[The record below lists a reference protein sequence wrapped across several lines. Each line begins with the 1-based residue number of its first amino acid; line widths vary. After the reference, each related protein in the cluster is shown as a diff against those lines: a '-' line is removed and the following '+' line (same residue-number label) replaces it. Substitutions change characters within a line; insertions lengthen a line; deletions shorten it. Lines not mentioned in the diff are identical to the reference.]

1 MMDEVKVSSNA
12 ADTSMAEEVKNVAEP
27 AVDTVAPK
35 KPGRR
40 ASTEKKDTE
49 KKTTTKKETAKPAAE
64 KKRVVKADAKN
75 EEEPKKAVAK
85 KTSSKKETEEEKII
99 LQFAGKE
106 ISTADVLN
114 KAKAA
119 FAAANEGVEIKSIE
133 LYVKPEDHAAYY
145 VVNGSENG
153 KIDL

>member
-1 MMDEVKVSSNA
+1 MDEVKVSSNA

-35 KPGRR
+35 KP
-40 ASTEKKDTE
+40 T
-49 KKTTTKKETAKPAAE
+49 AE

>member
-12 ADTSMAEEVKNVAEP
+12 ADTSMAEEVKNAAEP
-27 AVDTVAPK
+27 AVDTAAPK

-49 KKTTTKKETAKPAAE
+49 KKTTTKKATAKPAAE
-64 KKRVVKADAKN
+64 KKTAAKN
-75 EEEPKKAVAK
+75 EEEPKKAVVK

>member
-1 MMDEVKVSSNA
+1 MDEVKVSSNA

-40 ASTEKKDTE
+40 ASTEKKDIE

-85 KTSSKKETEEEKII
+85 KTSSKKETEEE
-99 LQFAGKE
+99 
-106 ISTADVLN
+106 
-114 KAKAA
+114 AA